1 MIYTLE
7 EKLKL
12 DNILR
17 AFSSYIQANN
27 YFDILYSDRIGYV
40 RMVIDPDEEEEV
52 IRIESAA
59 HMLDVLFNEI
69 INDVVFSPE
78 NSHGEHFDSKLSEQ
92 EEKESRRRIAFYL
105 KNAGKEKENYLALLD
120 RYLLEYPDCRL

>member
-40 RMVIDPDEEEEV
+40 RMVIDPDEEEEA

-59 HMLDVLFNEI
+59 HLLDVLFNEI
-69 INDVVFSPE
+69 INDIVFAPE
-78 NSHGEHFDSKLSEQ
+78 NDHGEHFDSKLSPQ
-92 EEKESRRRIAFYL
+92 EEKESRCRIAFYL
-105 KNAGKEKENYLALLD
+105 ENIGEEKENYLSLMD
-120 RYLLEYPDCRL
+120 RYLLEYPDYRL